1 MRQVS
6 TAARPN
12 FIPADMPRASAAA
25 SAAGAPAPAG
35 AWNQVGLPILISG
48 ASVSCATACTNPLDV
63 LKVRLQVLDP
73 AGPSGASLAGSG
85 AASAATRAAPRGM
98 GEAFSQ
104 LMRHEGPLAL
114 WKGIT
119 PSLARAMCYGGLR
132 LGLYQPIAD
141 AIDSLRGTGSR
152 LGPRP
157 ASGSDADA
165 RQPSTPRV
173 HRPGGAWQ
181 ATKKDKEATDD
192 ASATAHKPD
201 TTTKVAAG
209 LASGAF
215 AAALL
220 NPTELVKTRMMADA
234 TARGRAGTSLGA
246 PFTSRGPIAIVLS
259 IVRAEG
265 LRGLWKGAGMSMT
278 RSATLTASQCATY
291 DEVKGFWM
299 RATGAEDGLGTH
311 LCASMLTGLV
321 TTTVTNPVDMIKT
334 QLYVERGPNCGGDN
348 AGAGGALRR
357 VLARE
362 GLAGLMRGWSANYL
376 RLGPQTVITFVALE
390 KFRGLAGMEAL

>member
-1 MRQVS
+1 MCGPC
-6 TAARPN
+6 ARSALPLVRVLS
-12 FIPADMPRASAAA
+12 PQTMPRASAAA

-141 AIDSLRGTGSR
+141 AIDSLRGTGPR

-165 RQPSTPRV
+165 PQPSTPRV

-246 PFTSRGPIAIVLS
+246 PFASRGPIAIVLS

-348 AGAGGALRR
+348 AGRAGRCG
-357 VLARE
+357 E
-362 GLAGLMRGWSANYL
+362 CSRGKGS
-376 RLGPQTVITFVALE
+376 
-390 KFRGLAGMEAL
+390 RG